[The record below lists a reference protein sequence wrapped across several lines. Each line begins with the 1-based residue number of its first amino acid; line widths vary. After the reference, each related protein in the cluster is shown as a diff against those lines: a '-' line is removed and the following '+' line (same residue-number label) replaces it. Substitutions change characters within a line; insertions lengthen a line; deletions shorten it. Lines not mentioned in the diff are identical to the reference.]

1 MRLRRK
7 ISTERAPAAIGPYSQ
22 AIEAGGLVFVSGQ
35 IALDPHTGVL
45 VGEDARSQAEQV
57 MENLG
62 AILEEAGSGFGL
74 VVKATLYLA
83 DMRDF
88 QTVNEVYG
96 RRFSGDP
103 PARATIQAAGLP
115 KGALV
120 EIEVLALK
128 GDPSPQGGD

>member
-62 AILEEAGSGFGL
+62 AILKEAGSGFGL

>member
-1 MRLRRK
+1 MRLRKR

-35 IALDPHTGVL
+35 IALDPRTGAL
-45 VGEDARSQAEQV
+45 VGEDVRSQAEQV
-57 MENLG
+57 MKNLG

-74 VVKATLYLA
+74 VLKATLYLT

-120 EIEVLALK
+120 EIDLVAMK
-128 GDPSPQGGD
+128 GDPSAKGGD